1 MNAVK
6 VIDILDM
13 NKIQKKKKVFK
24 LHTNVLTHHII
35 NVHKS
40 DHFSMFTPIASFA
53 YGNII

>member
-13 NKIQKKKKVFK
+13 TKNWKKGFK
-24 LHTNVLTHHII
+24 LLTNVLTHHII

-40 DHFSMFTPIASFA
+40 DHYSMFTPFA
-53 YGNII
+53 